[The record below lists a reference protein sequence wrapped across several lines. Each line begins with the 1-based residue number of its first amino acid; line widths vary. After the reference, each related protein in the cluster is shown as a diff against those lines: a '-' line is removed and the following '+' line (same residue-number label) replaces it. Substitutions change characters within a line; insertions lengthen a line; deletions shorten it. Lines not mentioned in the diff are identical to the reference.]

1 MTYKT
6 PLAIA
11 LVCGLLTAGCTQE
24 EWTERLPYEADAVP
38 IAFECEAEGGESDGT
53 YGSYTRAANGYTGSI
68 TAENKQLRY
77 TGFGVFATKK
87 ANTAPDLMYNQKVE
101 YVFPASGAGNGYWIY
116 SPLKYW
122 PNSDADKVWFYAYA
136 PYVETPE
143 NLATDATGIIG
154 MSSNTGI
161 TPYILYARAKH
172 PEENV
177 DLLWEAYKPGEI
189 KAVSFK
195 GDNKLKYAL
204 ARVKVSLA
212 LTNGSSL
219 AAGSKLLVKRVTF
232 TGNFA
237 KTGKLNLTGTENT
250 PTWYDQVL
258 ANPSTDP
265 EADKTIFIDCNPETN
280 TDSYGIIAEGVR
292 YIDGLPA
299 AWQPAGMPH
308 VNYSSA
314 DAATKTNLLCMGDA
328 LSYLYLIPQAS
339 LELSCELDYC
349 IITSA
354 GVETEYHKTLNDGTS
369 ITIAPLDGNTTYDL
383 SLTITL

>member
-6 PLAIA
+6 PMAIA

-53 YGSYTRAANGYTGSI
+53 YGPYESYT
-68 TAENKQLRY
+68 
-77 TGFGVFATKK
+77 ATHE
-87 ANTAPDLMYNQKVE
+87 ADTAPDLMYNQEVT

-136 PYVETPE
+136 PYVETPAAS
-143 NLATDATGIIG
+143 LQYDPTATGIIG
-154 MSSNTGI
+154 MSSNTET
-161 TPYILYARAKH
+161 TPFILYARAKH

-195 GDNKLKYAL
+195 NDNKLKHAL

-237 KTGKLNLTGTENT
+237 KTGKLNLTGTGDI

-258 ANPSTDP
+258 ANTDT
-265 EADKTIFIDCNPETN
+265 DKTIFIDCNPETN

-328 LSYLYLIPQAS
+328 PSYLYLIPQAS

-349 IITSA
+349 IIAPDGTVTDYS
-354 GVETEYHKTLNDGTS
+354 KTLNDGTS
-369 ITIAPLDGNTTYDL
+369 FTIASLDGNTTYDL
-383 SLTITL
+383 TLTITHTP